1 MSRRGFLFQNMLL
14 ICFISA
20 LILFICFTVGKTFL
34 TAISAEH
41 TLIPADF
48 IFVGM
53 ALVNTF
59 FATYSLFFKTD
70 FKPFLILFVVC
81 VVLTFVFKEKIYT
94 GYYTKATGYTLPFAL
109 IIYFLAASVPI
120 HYDSGLYHIQ
130 ALKWIEE
137 YAVVPGLGNL
147 HARLAF
153 NPNLFNLTAG
163 FSFSQFFN
171 QPIYAVNSFFSIV
184 FLYFL
189 LTIFFDKNL
198 NLPISIYIFIFL
210 LCAFSILFI
219 DARVSYPTA
228 DLAAGLLPFYLFIR
242 YLIALNAPEQKSK
255 SPFPSELIVVF
266 IILAVYILTI
276 KISSLPILLL
286 PILLLFRFKNT
297 FDKGLLIY
305 AFVIT
310 VFIVLPWLTKNYFLS
325 GYLIFPVPSIDI
337 FNPDWKIP
345 IAAVDF
351 ERRSII
357 DWAKIA
363 STNFSEVEKM
373 PITEW
378 FPTWYKNISSTW
390 RIMVALAF
398 TSPILFGLQYYFN
411 KKIRTRNDILIIWLT
426 SFVGTCFWF
435 FTAPD
440 VRFGFPFII
449 TAAFAPIL
457 FLGNLFL
464 KLRRINTIIR
474 TTGKKTVRLLLC
486 ISPYIFVGLLF
497 VIHFKQF
504 LFLRHDAPE
513 IRFLKPLAPDSQ
525 TFYRSKDVEG
535 ANKNVEFS
543 NKPIEYEIKRIGNF
557 NLFVPIND
565 DRCYCQPLPCT
576 PYYNV
581 NLILRGETLQE
592 GFRVNKN

>member
-1 MSRRGFLFQNMLL
+1 MT
-14 ICFISA
+14 A
-20 LILFICFTVGKTFL
+20 LN
-34 TAISAEH
+34 AEQ
-41 TLIPADF
+41 TLIPTDF

-59 FATYSLFFKTD
+59 FTAYSLLFKTD

-81 VVLTFVFKEKIYT
+81 VALTCVFKEKIYT
-94 GYYTKATGYTLPFAL
+94 VYYTKATGYTLPFAL

-147 HARLAF
+147 HGRLAF

-171 QPIYAVNSFFSIV
+171 QPIYAINSFFGIV
-184 FLYFL
+184 FLYFI
-189 LTIFFDKNL
+189 LTIFLERNRK
-198 NLPISIYIFIFL
+198 LPDVLSVFIFL
-210 LCAFSILFI
+210 LGTFSILFI
-219 DARVSYPTA
+219 DARVPYPTT

-255 SPFPSELIVVF
+255 LLFSSDLIVVF
-266 IILAVYILTI
+266 IIIAVYILTV
-276 KISSLPILLL
+276 KLSSLPILLL

-297 FDKGLLIY
+297 FDKRLLLY
-305 AFVIT
+305 AFAT
-310 VFIVLPWLTKNYFLS
+310 AVFIILPWLIRNYFLS
-325 GYLIFPVPSIDI
+325 GYLIFPFPSIDI

-345 IAAVDF
+345 ISAVDF
-351 ERRSII
+351 ERRSVT

-363 STNFSEVEKM
+363 STNFSQIGKM
-373 PITEW
+373 PIIEW
-378 FPTWYKNISSTW
+378 FPIWYKNISITW
-390 RIMVALAF
+390 RIMIALAF
-398 TSPILFGLQYYFN
+398 ASPILFGLEYYFN
-411 KKIRTRNDILIIWLT
+411 KNLRISNDFLIIWFT
-426 SFVGTCFWF
+426 SFIGTCFWL

-449 TAAFAPIL
+449 TAALSPIL
-457 FLGNLFL
+457 FLDNFFL
-464 KLRRINTIIR
+464 KLRKINTIIR
-474 TTGKKTVRLLLC
+474 KTEKKTAILLPL
-486 ISPYIFVGLLF
+486 ISPSIFVGLLF
-497 VIHFKQF
+497 VLHFKQF

-535 ANKNVEFS
+535 ANKNVEYS
-543 NKPIEYEIKRIGNF
+543 NKRIEYEIKKIGNF
-557 NLFVPIND
+557 KLFVPVND

-576 PYYNV
+576 PYYNEK
-581 NLILRGETLQE
+581 LILRGETLQE
-592 GFRVNKN
+592 GFRVNNN